1 MLFLDVN
8 LGIGNTE
15 RVVIREGDTAEDIAT
30 SFCRKHK
37 LDKDA
42 VEKMTALLR
51 NQMNNMLEKITEVEF
66 E

>member
-15 RVVIREGDTAEDIAT
+15 RVVIREGDTAEAIAAT
-30 SFCRKHK
+30 FCRKHK
-37 LDKDA
+37 LDREAAD
-42 VEKMTALLR
+42 KMTALLR
-51 NQMNNMLEKITEVEF
+51 NQMNNMLEKITEVEL